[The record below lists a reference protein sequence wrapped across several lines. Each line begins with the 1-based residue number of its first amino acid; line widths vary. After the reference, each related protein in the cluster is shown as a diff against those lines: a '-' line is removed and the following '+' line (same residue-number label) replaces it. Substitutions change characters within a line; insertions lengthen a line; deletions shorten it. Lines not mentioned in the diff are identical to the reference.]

1 MMTDAEFRAK
11 RRQIYLDKDSYL
23 CTLSSFEK
31 ENQERL
37 VANNTLEL
45 PQDVRLYN
53 FKFIAGNKYDAFRL
67 SYTAGEDLTV
77 LAESLTAIVEA
88 YERYAEELLELS
100 DDDYYPP
107 FIMNDLIDTYVNYIN
122 LLSAAI
128 LLHREDLIPRIHGL
142 IEETDF
148 DRDDAVIEELLKFY
162 LPDRPEL
169 DQWLWKPYRGVLD
182 AIDADTPAEQSKD
195 MQKYIKNWYKNMK
208 GVAHFWGAHEK
219 ITPEFSPYYGYWAM
233 CAAAFSYLYDIDDSS
248 YRDEIVYP
256 KDLADYARSKFRRT
270 AAEAAKLVPKEL
282 RRCEGGKPCPETGLW
297 FTPAKTDSQQIF
309 RQGDTMPIY
318 NTDYGATIWYWVQGQ
333 VRHM

>member
-1 MMTDAEFRAK
+1 MTNAEFRAK
-11 RRQIYLDKDSYL
+11 RRQIYINLESYQNTVTHL
-23 CTLSSFEK
+23 HK
-31 ENQERL
+31 ERL
-37 VANNTLEL
+37 PVFECLKNEKLTA
-45 PQDVRLYN
+45 R
-53 FKFIAGNKYDAFRL
+53 GNATTVGLLTDAWFEFQL
-67 SYTAGEDLTV
+67 KYTAGEDLTV
-77 LAESLTAIVEA
+77 LAESLEQIVEA
-88 YERYAEELLELS
+88 YEKYAEALLELP

-107 FIMNDLIDTYVNYIN
+107 FIMNDMIDTYVDYIN

-148 DRDDAVIEELLKFY
+148 DGVDLVIEELLTPF
-162 LPDRPEL
+162 LPNRPDIDE
-169 DQWLWKPYRGVLD
+169 WLWDKPYGRLLE
-182 AIDADTPAEQSKD
+182 AKYEDTPEDRAKG
-195 MQKYIKNWYKNMK
+195 MKKYVKAWYPSMK
-208 GVAHFWGAHEK
+208 GEAHFWGAHEK

-233 CAAAFSYLYDIDDSS
+233 CAAAFSYLYDIDDNN

-256 KDLADYARSKFRRT
+256 KDLVDYARSKPRRT

-318 NTDYGATIWYWVQGQ
+318 NTDYGMTIWYWVQGQ